1 MRYPGPSNLG
11 FLCRAVSENCLRV
24 PIWVVQDL
32 ADEFTVVGDDVNDV
46 EADWL
51 SVVVPADAKTSIL
64 ASGLPG
70 HVSTYVDDADARAL
84 VWLIDVPSGIWSTRG

>member
-1 MRYPGPSNLG
+1 MLPSFSKRLRASPAFHSNELRYPGPSNLG

-32 ADEFTVVGDDVNDV
+32 ADGFTVVGDDVNDV

-51 SVVVPADAKTSIL
+51 SVVVPADA
-64 ASGLPG
+64 
-70 HVSTYVDDADARAL
+70 
-84 VWLIDVPSGIWSTRG
+84 